1 MTDRDVM
8 KEISHILKREFPEDV
23 VPTVVCTVDF
33 IKGVYNLIDR
43 YQGEV
48 CYFEDL
54 IDDINREKY
63 DKIEYLSS
71 RLRKEENKNSK
82 LRNERNRLKAEI
94 EDLKK
99 SYEIYE
105 ESSGLKWAK
114 AEAIKEFTE
123 RLKENFETYTDAEE
137 SNALYVRSLIDNL
150 VKEMTEGS
158 NEEVKCIECEHLMFS
173 DMYGECS
180 KGHRGIVRPD
190 DSCMFG
196 KRKVKGD
203 E

>member
-1 MTDRDVM
+1 MTYRGVM
-8 KEISHILKREFPEDV
+8 KEISRILNREYPEEV

-33 IKGVYNLIDR
+33 IKCVYDLIGRCRD
-43 YQGEV
+43 EV

-54 IDDINREKY
+54 IDNINREKN
-63 DKIEYLSS
+63 DQIEYLSV

-94 EDLKK
+94 EDIKK

-114 AEAIKEFTE
+114 SEAINKFAE
-123 RLKENFETYTDAEE
+123 RLTDRIADAMDRSHDNPNG
-137 SNALYVRSLIDNL
+137 SNYDLTDVFDTIHNL

-158 NEEVKCIECEHLMFS
+158 NEVCK
-173 DMYGECS
+173 
-180 KGHRGIVRPD
+180 RP
-190 DSCMFG
+190 
-196 KRKVKGD
+196 